1 METVTE
7 RNLIKQFYI
16 SNDYIIVKYTE
27 FVFFFLN
34 QNSFPTQKKNTT
46 IMITFKVKLMSISG
60 YAGGIH
66 QSLSNGNLRNPTI
79 DNDLH
84 RKKLYSMLFSCCMFY
99 G

>member
-27 FVFFFLN
+27 FVFWKKIS
-34 QNSFPTQKKNTT
+34 SFPTQKEYTT

-66 QSLSNGNLRNPTI
+66 QSLSNGN
-79 DNDLH
+79 
-84 RKKLYSMLFSCCMFY
+84 
-99 G
+99 